1 MFGFGQG
8 NGGITKAHLVGAAV
22 GVGVT
27 VAGYYLYKKNK
38 SKVDG
43 FLKSQGINIKNC
55 DSTNYEDMSVETLTE
70 VKEHIE
76 DILAEKELNNVNV
89 EQCDISCEAK

>member
-8 NGGITKAHLVGAAV
+8 TGRITKAHVIGAAV

-38 SKVDG
+38 SKVDS
-43 FLKSQGINIKNC
+43 FLRTQGINVKSC
-55 DSTNYEDMSVETLTE
+55 DATNYDDMTVEELTE

-76 DILAEKELNNVNV
+76 DILAEKELNDVNA
-89 EQCDISCEAK
+89 EQCEITCETK

>member
-8 NGGITKAHLVGAAV
+8 NGGITKAHLV
-22 GVGVT
+22 
-27 VAGYYLYKKNK
+27 NK

-76 DILAEKELNNVNV
+76 DILAEKELNDVNV
-89 EQCDISCEAK
+89 DQCDISCEAK

>member
-1 MFGFGQG
+1 M
-8 NGGITKAHLVGAAV
+8 
-22 GVGVT
+22 
-27 VAGYYLYKKNK
+27 
-38 SKVDG
+38 D
-43 FLKSQGINIKNC
+43 FLKSQGINIKSC

>member
-27 VAGYYLYKKNK
+27 VAGYYLYKKK
-38 SKVDG
+38 KPWP
-43 FLKSQGINIKNC
+43 
-55 DSTNYEDMSVETLTE
+55 
-70 VKEHIE
+70 KEHIWM
-76 DILAEKELNNVNV
+76 
-89 EQCDISCEAK
+89 

>member
-1 MFGFGQG
+1 
-8 NGGITKAHLVGAAV
+8 
-22 GVGVT
+22 
-27 VAGYYLYKKNK
+27 
-38 SKVDG
+38 
-43 FLKSQGINIKNC
+43 
-55 DSTNYEDMSVETLTE
+55 MSVETLTE